1 MRTLQHFNNF
11 VKEIISSN
19 SRLHKQAVLQ
29 KYKDDEVVKRYLQ
42 IAFDPYRV
50 YGLSTKKL
58 YANVPPRVSADVE
71 LFDVFELFEYLEEHN
86 TGTFQEIMLCQNLL
100 DGVAAVDRECAE
112 LLEKLICKD
121 LSIGCDSKTI
131 NKEIPDC
138 VPCFDVQLANRYFDV
153 PEKVEGKYFA
163 ITEKIDGG
171 RIIAI
176 KANGKAEFYTRA
188 GQKYEGL
195 VDLEREMLD
204 TYPDGIVLD
213 GEITILNNSGVKS
226 KDAYKAAMKICRKD
240 GSKTG
245 LKMICFDVMSLEEWK
260 THKCTH
266 SYLERRMLLES
277 LSSTHH
283 HIYFEVLPVLYKGTD
298 TSKITELLDQMVAR
312 GSEGIMV
319 NLCDAVYE
327 FKRTNALL
335 KCKKFSDADLEI
347 IGFEEGAGRLKGTLG
362 AILVRYKNGNT
373 VKVGSGFSDE
383 MRAEIWSDTSK
394 FLNAICTVKYFE
406 ETTNKDGGIS
416 LRFPTFVSIRTDKLE
431 PDF

>member
-1 MRTLQHFNNF
+1 MRTLQHFNEF
-11 VKEIISSN
+11 VKEITSSN

-29 KYKDDEVVKRYLQ
+29 KYKDDEVVKKYLQ

-58 YANVPPRVSADVE
+58 HAQVSLTTPFIASTE
-71 LFDVFELFEYLEEHN
+71 TIFELFEYLEEHN
-86 TGTFQEIMLCQNLL
+86 TGTFSEILECQSWLNDVASL
-100 DGVAAVDRECAE
+100 DSESAT
-112 LLEKLICKD
+112 LLEAIICKD
-121 LSIGCDSKTI
+121 LSIGCDAKTI
-131 NKEIPDC
+131 NKEIPGC

-245 LKMICFDVMSLEEWK
+245 LKMICFDAMSLEEWK

-277 LSSTHH
+277 LSSTHPH
-283 HIYFEVLPVLYKGTD
+283 TYFEVLPVLYKGTD
-298 TSKITELLDQMVAR
+298 TSKITELLDQMVAG

-327 FKRTNALL
+327 FKRTSNLL
-335 KCKKFSDADLEI
+335 KCKKFNSCDLQI
-347 IGFEEGAGRLKGTLG
+347 CGLEEGSGKYTGMLG
-362 AILVRYKNGNT
+362 AFVCEYKGGEVR
-373 VKVGSGFSDE
+373 VGSGLTDDL
-383 MRAEIWSDTSK
+383 RKEIWQNPEK
-394 FLNAICTVKYFE
+394 YLNSIIEVSFFE
-406 ETTNKDGGIS
+406 ETKDSTGKLS
-416 LRFPTFVSIRTDKLE
+416 LRFPTFKDFRPDKVE
-431 PDF
+431 PNY